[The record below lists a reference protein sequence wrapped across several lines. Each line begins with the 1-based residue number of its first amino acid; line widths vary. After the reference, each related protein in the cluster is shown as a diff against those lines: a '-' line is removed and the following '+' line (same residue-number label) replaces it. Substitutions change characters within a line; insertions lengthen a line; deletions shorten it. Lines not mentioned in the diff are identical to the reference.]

1 MELRYSIELHELKF
15 KRPAKTSRNT
25 FSTKLHWILKVY
37 NIARPDIVG
46 IGEAAPI
53 EFLSPD
59 YRSDLEEF
67 ISKFMDQLNAGN
79 DIQSLDLKRFPSVK
93 FAIET
98 ALVDLRSGGKQRYFE
113 SDYLNGRSI
122 PINGLVWMNDLEEM
136 LQEAK
141 DKVEAGFNCIKF
153 KIGSHDFDAECR
165 LIESIRKLSG
175 GLSLQI
181 RLDANG
187 AFLPGE
193 VKEQLKELSKFGIHS
208 IEQPIKKGL
217 WEDMARLCR
226 DSKID
231 IALDEELIG
240 VYNSA
245 AKLDLLTRIKPQF
258 IILKPTLH
266 GGLYGCAEWI
276 RVAEQLGIDWWIT
289 SALESNIGLN
299 AIAQF
304 TAQYPVK
311 IPQGLGTGMI
321 YTNNIES
328 PLTVQKEHLSY
339 ENSFSWGSIND

>member
-1 MELRYSIELHELKF
+1 MELRYSIQLHELKF
-15 KRPAKTSRNT
+15 KKPAKTSRNT

-37 NIARPDIVG
+37 NITRPDIVG

-53 EFLSPD
+53 EYLSPD
-59 YRSDLEEF
+59 YRSDLEKI

-79 DIQSLDLKRFPSVK
+79 DIQSLDLARFPSVK

-98 ALVDLRSGGKQRYFE
+98 ALIDLSAGGKQRYFE
-113 SDYLNGRSI
+113 SDYLNGKCI
-122 PINGLVWMNDLEEM
+122 PINGLVWMNDLDEM

-141 DKVEAGFNCIKF
+141 DKVDAGYNCIKF

-165 LIESIRKLSG
+165 LIESIRKLRG

-240 VYNSA
+240 VNASIEGGI
-245 AKLDLLTRIKPQF
+245 LLKNIKPQY
-258 IILKPTLH
+258 IILKPGLL
-266 GGLYGCAEWI
+266 GGFTECEKWI
-276 RVAEQLGIDWWIT
+276 DLASKANAGWWAT
-289 SALESNIGLN
+289 SMLESNIGLN
-299 AIAQF
+299 AIAQWVAKF
-304 TAQYPVK
+304 NPTIY
-311 IPQGLGTGMI
+311 QGLGTG
-321 YTNNIES
+321 T
-328 PLTVQKEHLSY
+328 LY
-339 ENSFSWGSIND
+339 ENNFKSYSIIKNGELYYNSSEL